1 MEYGLNG
8 IDLQLGAECPD
19 VRSGGWS
26 FELVQEE
33 GSNEAELVFTARI
46 DEGWH
51 LYSQFL
57 GDDGPIPTQFYFKD
71 SANYERTGP
80 TEEITPPVLEYDP
93 NFEME
98 LLYFS
103 EEAVFSQKGQDPEA
117 RGGGDQGG
125 AGVHGL

>member
-1 MEYGLNG
+1 MY
-8 IDLQLGAECPD
+8 DPVD
-19 VRSGGWS
+19 WS

-80 TEEITPPVLEYDP
+80 TRDH
-93 NFEME
+93 
-98 LLYFS
+98 S
-103 EEAVFSQKGQDPEA
+103 
-117 RGGGDQGG
+117 
-125 AGVHGL
+125 AGSGVRPQF